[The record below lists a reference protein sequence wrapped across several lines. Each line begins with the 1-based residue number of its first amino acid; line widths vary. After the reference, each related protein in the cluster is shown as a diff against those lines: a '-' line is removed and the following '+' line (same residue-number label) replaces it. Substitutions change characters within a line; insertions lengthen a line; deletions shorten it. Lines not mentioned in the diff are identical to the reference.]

1 MRVLIADD
9 HVLFRRSL
17 KALLEARGFDVV
29 AEAGTGREA
38 VEEAERNEP
47 EIVLM
52 DLEMPELDGLE
63 AMRRILDH
71 RPEVQVVML
80 TGFADDENLLRALEA
95 GAGGYLLKTLDPDR
109 FFSMLKGLLSG
120 TPALPPELAHGA
132 LKRLAEGG
140 RGDTE
145 GSGDGVAGAGTA
157 ALGASGDDSSDP
169 SRSDPSRS
177 DPMALTERETEVL
190 GLMAGGTTTTRDLA
204 RRLGVGERTVKFH
217 VGNLLQ
223 KLQVGSR
230 AEAVAYALR
239 RHLVEPTS

>member
-17 KALLEARGFDVV
+17 RALLEARGFDVV

-38 VEEAERNEP
+38 VEEAGRTDP
-47 EIVLM
+47 QIVLM
-52 DLEMPELDGLE
+52 DLEMPDLDGLE

-95 GAGGYLLKTLDPDR
+95 GAGGYLLKTLAPDR
-109 FFSMLKGLLSG
+109 FFSMLDGLLSG

-140 RGDTE
+140 RG
-145 GSGDGVAGAGTA
+145 GGNGGAGDGDGDAAASDGPGPGRGGPGGT
-157 ALGASGDDSSDP
+157 
-169 SRSDPSRS
+169 
-177 DPMALTERETEVL
+177 DPMDLTEREAEVL
-190 GLMAGGTTTTRDLA
+190 GLMAGGTTSTRELS

-217 VGNLLQ
+217 VGNVLQ

-230 AEAVAYALR
+230 AEAVSYALR
-239 RHLVEPTS
+239 HGLVEPSS

>member
-38 VEEAERNEP
+38 VAEAERTDP

-52 DLEMPELDGLE
+52 DLEMPDLDGVE

-80 TGFADDENLLRALEA
+80 TGHADDRNLLQALEA
-95 GAGGYLLKTLDPDR
+95 GAGGYLLKTLAPDR
-109 FFSMLKGLLSG
+109 FFAMLDGLLSG
-120 TPALPPELAHGA
+120 TPALQPELAHGA
-132 LKRLAEGG
+132 LKRLAGGG
-140 RGDTE
+140 RGGGGE
-145 GSGDGVAGAGTA
+145 GAEEGGNGAGKGEA
-157 ALGASGDDSSDP
+157 PRRPDSSRPDP
-169 SRSDPSRS
+169 L
-177 DPMALTERETEVL
+177 ALTDRETEVL
-190 GLMAGGTTTTRDLA
+190 ALMAGGTTSTRELSH
-204 RRLGVGERTVKFH
+204 RLGVGERTVKFH

-239 RHLVEPTS
+239 SGMVEPTS

>member
-29 AEAGTGREA
+29 AEAGTGRKA
-38 VEEAERNEP
+38 VEEAGRTEP

-52 DLEMPELDGLE
+52 DLDMPDLDGLE

-95 GAGGYLLKTLDPDR
+95 GAGGYLLKTLAPDR
-109 FFSMLKGLLSG
+109 FFAMLEGLLSG

-132 LKRLAEGG
+132 LKRLAGGG
-140 RGDTE
+140 RGDAE
-145 GSGDGVAGAGTA
+145 GDGDGATGDGDGA
-157 ALGASGDDSSDP
+157 ASGGPAPGRSSP
-169 SRSDPSRS
+169 GGS
-177 DPMALTERETEVL
+177 DPMDLTEREAQVL
-190 GLMAGGTTTTRDLA
+190 GLMAGGTTSTRELS

-230 AEAVAYALR
+230 AEAVSYALR
-239 RHLVEPTS
+239 HDLVEPTS